1 MNIRGKTT
9 LKAVLTAYDDH
20 LHQTCGLCAGTRR
33 GYRECVRRFLEA
45 TLPGPRIALGDLDA
59 KTVLAYIEKRARHLK
74 PRSVKLY
81 ATSLRSFFRFLR
93 TRGMATEALEHAV
106 PSIPEWRLSTLPRGL
121 SEEDLKR
128 FLASLDTSTPR
139 RERDRAMILCLARLG
154 LRAGEVADLELADI
168 DWRAGTLRIRRR
180 KSRREAILP
189 LPPDVGRAITDY
201 LRGSRAKTRT
211 TSRRVF
217 VRLRQGVGEPIGSL
231 LVTQAVRYA
240 LRDAGMEAPSHGAHL
255 LRHTLATRMVNR
267 GTPLKEIADVL
278 GHTSLATTAIY
289 AKVDV
294 ASLSEV
300 PLPWPETAS

>member
-1 MNIRGKTT
+1 VNIRGKTT

-20 LHQTCGLCAGTRR
+20 LHRTCGLCAGTRR

-45 TLPGPRIALGDLDA
+45 TFPGPRIALRDLDA
-59 KTVLAYIEKRARHLK
+59 KSVLAYIEERARCLK

-93 TRGMATEALEHAV
+93 TKGMATEALEHAV
-106 PSIPEWRLSTLPRGL
+106 PSIPEWRLSTLPRSL
-121 SEEDLKR
+121 SEEELKQ
-128 FLASLDTSTPR
+128 FLASLNTATPR
-139 RERDRAMILCLARLG
+139 LQRDRAMILCLARLG
-154 LRAGEVADLELADI
+154 LRAGEVADLELEDI
-168 DWRAGTLRIRRR
+168 DWRAGTLRVRRR
-180 KSRREAILP
+180 KSRREAVLP
-189 LPPDVGRAITDY
+189 LPPDVGRAITAY
-201 LRGSRAKTRT
+201 LRDGRAKTHT
-211 TSRRVF
+211 SSRRVF
-217 VRLRQGVGEPIGSL
+217 VCHWQGVGKPVRSL

-240 LRDAGMEAPSHGAHL
+240 LRDAGMDAPSHGAHL